1 MMRMPTF
8 REAVL
13 VVAGVAAVVLG
24 GCGRKVDPRLQEG
37 YDLIVA
43 GKMEEAVV
51 RANQVLTEDP
61 KSAPARN
68 LLGLALYKSGDAE
81 GAVDQYRRAL
91 DLDAKYAEAYFNL
104 GAAYERLDR
113 LQDAEVAYAAAI
125 RNQDK
130 FVLAHYNL
138 GRIYATTGR
147 TDQATVELRRAVEQ
161 DPQFLLGFILLGKVS
176 YDSADFESAVA
187 NLSRAL
193 ELDPSAKELRVLLGN
208 ARVQAGGAPALPEAE
223 AEFRTAVELD
233 STYVDGLYSLGMCLA
248 AQGKNDEAATCLRR
262 ARPLVSGRP
271 DQAAL
276 MQQLDGFFQ
285 RTGLPVDAPAVVDTT
300 AAKS

>member
-8 REAVL
+8 REASL
-13 VVAGVAAVVLG
+13 AVALIAAVAVG

-37 YDLIVA
+37 YDLVVA
-43 GKMEEAVV
+43 GQVAEAVA
-51 RANQVLTEDP
+51 RANQVLTENP

-91 DLDAKYAEAYFNL
+91 DLDGKYAEAYFNL
-104 GAAYERLDR
+104 GAAYERLQR
-113 LQDAEVAYAAAI
+113 LQDAEVAYASAI

-138 GRIYATTGR
+138 GRIYTLTNRA
-147 TDQATVELRRAVEQ
+147 DQAMVELRRAVEQ
-161 DPQFLLGFILLGKVS
+161 DPQFSLGFILLGKVS
-176 YDSADFESAVA
+176 YDAGDFASAVA

-208 ARVQAGGAPALPEAE
+208 ARLQAGAGDALPQAE

-233 STYVDGLYSLGMCLA
+233 SSYVDGLYSLGMCLA
-248 AQGKNDEAATCLRR
+248 AQGKNEEAATWLRR
-262 ARPLVSGRP
+262 TRPLVAGRP
-271 DQAAL
+271 EQIGVARQIDS
-276 MQQLDGFFQ
+276 FFQ
-285 RTGLPVDAPAVVDTT
+285 RTGLPAAPPDSV
-300 AAKS
+300 AAKG